1 MTTETIKPVC
11 DCTPEGD
18 IARDRRPALH
28 QEHCA
33 LLRWKQTVTDPTTDP
48 MTDPTTEAL
57 EGGNAERT
65 RLRGEVLRLSKALVA
80 AYTDVEAVSADRDRL
95 GAEVARLKKIGDTMF
110 VEGYDQA
117 VGEIR
122 DHFRKVDAEIV
133 AKEIE
138 KIWLKD
144 KLS

>member
-1 MTTETIKPVC
+1 MTASE
-11 DCTPEGD
+11 
-18 IARDRRPALH
+18 
-28 QEHCA
+28 
-33 LLRWKQTVTDPTTDP
+33 TDPTSASTI
-48 MTDPTTEAL
+48 DPTTASIE
-57 EGGNAERT
+57 EGNAERD
-65 RLRGEVLRLSKALVA
+65 RLRGEVLRLSQALVA

-95 GAEVARLKKIGDTMF
+95 GAEVDRVKKISETMF

-122 DHFRKVDAEIV
+122 DHFRTGKETEIV
-133 AKEIE
+133 AAEIE